1 MSKKKKLI
9 IFVSSTWTF
18 LLSWL
23 VSKCTV
29 LTGSSGTSCDSS
41 MAVGEGVFTVRP
53 GKSVPSVSAASAL
66 AKALLERHK
75 STRWDIFIYAPPAPA
90 SPPRWGWSLSGVCMY
105 CRGAEH
111 YGKVKRKLGLTGPN
125 PTVTLVAG
133 ELSPA
138 GEAREAPHKSTRCF
152 LRTLPLSSTHAWI
165 IWPRLLTCILTYI
178 WWKQGSLYS
187 FLIVSKALG
196 VSAQAVTFKGWVR
209 IRSNLI
215 LFTPCFL

>member
-9 IFVSSTWTF
+9 LFVSSTWTF

-66 AKALLERHK
+66 AKALLESQHGE
-75 STRWDIFIYAPPAPA
+75 T
-90 SPPRWGWSLSGVCMY
+90 SLYMLLQPLPLHLAGADPCQVCA
-105 CRGAEH
+105 CTFE
-111 YGKVKRKLGLTGPN
+111 
-125 PTVTLVAG
+125 
-133 ELSPA
+133 ELSIM
-138 GEAREAPHKSTRCF
+138 GKSRENWVLRVLIPQSHWWQVSSAQQVRHVRLPHKSTRCF

-187 FLIVSKALG
+187 FLIISKALG

>member
-1 MSKKKKLI
+1 MSKKKLLI

-53 GKSVPSVSAASAL
+53 GKSAPSVSAASAL
-66 AKALLERHK
+66 AKALRERHK

-90 SPPRWGWSLSGVCMY
+90 SPPRWADPCQVCACMF
-105 CRGAEH
+105 E
-111 YGKVKRKLGLTGPN
+111 
-125 PTVTLVAG
+125 
-133 ELSPA
+133 ELSIM
-138 GEAREAPHKSTRCF
+138 GKSRENWVSRVLIPQSHWWQVSSAQQVRHVRLPHKSTRCF
-152 LRTLPLSSTHAWI
+152 PRTLPLSSTHAWI